1 LRKPKICFGGLVAE
15 RTFDMATPAN
25 SSRRPFVKRMAHGAP
40 AILAAA
46 PDFAEAD
53 SGKNDSGRPDG
64 K

>member
-1 LRKPKICFGGLVAE
+1 LVAE

-40 AILAAA
+40 AILAT